1 MNYEGNKYKYFL
13 LDFDGTVANTGI
25 GITKGVA
32 YALKHYG
39 IEVEDLNTLNN
50 FIGPPLG
57 ESFQKYFGFSE
68 EQGDEAVTIYREY
81 YGPYG
86 LYESE
91 LYGGINDLLEQ
102 VTKAGGKI
110 VLATSKPEES
120 ARKLLNHFNVESY
133 FEFIAGA
140 SQDLKLHR
148 KGDVIRYAMNAMNIQ
163 KEQAI
168 MIGDRSQ
175 DVHGAKENN
184 LPCIG
189 VLYGFGDKEE
199 LEQAGAD
206 YIVEDMKE
214 LTSLLLAMCD

>member
-1 MNYEGNKYKYFL
+1 MNQEGNKYRYFL

-39 IEVEDLNTLNN
+39 IEVEDLNTLND

-68 EQGDEAVTIYREY
+68 EQGNEAVTIYREY

-91 LYGGINDLLEQ
+91 LYEGINDLLEQ

-120 ARKLLNHFNVESY
+120 ARKLLKHFNVESY

-148 KGDVIRYAMNAMNIQ
+148 KGDVIRYAMNSINIP

-175 DVHGAKENN
+175 DVQGAKENE

-189 VLYGFGDKEE
+189 VLYGFGDREE
-199 LEQAGAD
+199 LELAGAD